1 MNGIKNVGLTYISES
16 LCECNVNLIF
26 MWYTLSASKV
36 LVKYQHLE
44 GMLSPAIDEIKAW
57 AS

>member
-1 MNGIKNVGLTYISES
+1 
-16 LCECNVNLIF
+16 